1 MSSGRKRHRAIENN
15 RAECPFTVA
24 TIAARSCEELDQAS
38 KKRKR
43 GVPNKSRLYL
53 VQVSPFEPIGKFKTC
68 QSLDTLY
75 TVKPYKRWSGMTRYR
90 SFVLDN
96 VKYHSDDFVYI
107 ANDKSVERQ
116 EAASE
121 DPQHRRVLGLADCWV
136 AKILEIRASDES
148 HVYARVC
155 WMYSPDELPANIV
168 DHEKLVSELSPYYSH
183 NELIASNH
191 MDVINVLSSVES
203 SSKHGNN
210 YQSEASTMELCTTEE
225 QVAALETTPQHA

>member
-1 MSSGRKRHRAIENN
+1 MPLHCGHN
-15 RAECPFTVA
+15 RGAV
-24 TIAARSCEELDQAS
+24 L
-38 KKRKR
+38 
-43 GVPNKSRLYL
+43 LYL

-75 TVKPYKRWSGMTRYR
+75 TVKPYKRWSGKKFGIEVFPT
-90 SFVLDN
+90 VDN

-121 DPQHRRVLGLADCWV
+121 DPQHQRVLGLADCWV

-168 DHEKLVSELSPYYSH
+168 DHEKLVSELSPHYSH

-191 MDVINVLSSVES
+191 SELRLS
-203 SSKHGNN
+203 
-210 YQSEASTMELCTTEE
+210 
-225 QVAALETTPQHA
+225 

>member
-24 TIAARSCEELDQAS
+24 TIAARSCEELDQA
-38 KKRKR
+38 
-43 GVPNKSRLYL
+43 PKS
-53 VQVSPFEPIGKFKTC
+53 VSPFEPIGKFKTC

-121 DPQHRRVLGLADCWV
+121 DPQHQRVLGLADCWV

-168 DHEKLVSELSPYYSH
+168 DHEKLVSELSPHYSH

-191 MDVINVLSSVES
+191 MDVINVLLTV
-203 SSKHGNN
+203 
-210 YQSEASTMELCTTEE
+210 
-225 QVAALETTPQHA
+225 TPYSFL